1 MHPGLGSMEVSS
13 WEGQN
18 FQTVLL
24 IVADE
29 GEAEDMKVRNLLF
42 EGVFSLSLS
51 LSLSLSVSVVS
62 M

>member
-42 EGVFSLSLS
+42 EGVFFSLSLC
-51 LSLSLSVSVVS
+51 LCGEYV
-62 M
+62 MN